1 MPSFVPY
8 PPSSRIALGPL
19 RIDLRRDTV
28 EVEGD
33 AGGLTP
39 RAEQLLLL
47 LARYPN
53 LLVTRDQ
60 ILDTV
65 WAGRV
70 VEDAAISHCV
80 WQIRKLLGEDGKRI
94 LQTRARRGYVL
105 AVGEH
110 DWLPDEPT
118 DLPADTA
125 LPGGAIA
132 ADAPDPVA
140 GTADR
145 TDAAGPVDAAEG
157 APAAPR
163 RGGRRGRLA
172 AAGVLALALL
182 AAVAWRFR
190 DDAPAP
196 AAAAKDGPIALAPQI
211 DLKLALSVPQR
222 LNWLRASLL
231 RDVVDHA
238 YLRGGDVVLLQ
249 APPKTDPFLG
259 PLLRIDV
266 VPGDHGD
273 IVAELALSGDGRRAQ
288 RRFVGPPSE
297 LRAALDALLDA
308 RLSPAK
314 RRSSPVSDAIVAG
327 RAADLAFDG
336 LAALGE
342 YRRALGLDP
351 TSVDAR
357 LAMADRLSAQGDS
370 LEAERLLDAMRPDA
384 GWTDAQRCAH
394 ALLVADAAPERLPAD
409 ACEPAQ
415 IRARIDPAGA
425 GEARRRLDALGAH
438 PMGASAWVRA
448 QAMAIEARQYL
459 GQHAE
464 AEGVSADAERIAAA
478 AGWRWAQWRLAAERC
493 KSVLYTGRSE
503 EGLRLCNDSA
513 DGLEASGDG
522 LSALA
527 PRIFALNTQRPEPGP
542 ATTAQRA
549 QYRALVDRARALG
562 SPFAE
567 VWALDGVMALDRDDP
582 VRWAA
587 DKARIE
593 ALIAQHYAPAART
606 RVQHDLITED
616 IARRQYRAV
625 LAKLAESDGSA
636 DDLGTLYLRAQALF
650 ALDDLPGA
658 VAQIDAMEK
667 HGYDIAE
674 TNPCL
679 FAWLFVETGD
689 AARARVVLKGCPF
702 ETWEAASIGGLR
714 GDWGLLAKAGLSRL
728 AGEPQRA
735 WPMVRPRIEA
745 LLAPPDLGRLDAEAL
760 AFLARHATAM
770 PGADPALLQ
779 RALARTSALSE
790 RDGAGPNLRFGVH
803 VLRWRLCRIERRPD
817 CGPVLPAWAGD
828 DRFEARLARQFADAL
843 PARP

>member
-19 RIDLRRDTV
+19 RIDLRRETV
-28 EVEGD
+28 EVAGD
-33 AGGLTP
+33 AGSLTP

-47 LARYPN
+47 FARYPN

-105 AVGEH
+105 AVDEG
-110 DWLPDEPT
+110 DWLPDVPAEPLVPT
-118 DLPADTA
+118 VLPETVEAV
-125 LPGGAIA
+125 A
-132 ADAPDPVA
+132 ADAKDATVAPADPVEPPPVA
-140 GTADR
+140 QAS
-145 TDAAGPVDAAEG
+145 VDAA
-157 APAAPR
+157 PPR
-163 RGGRRGRLA
+163 RARRIVLFS
-172 AAGVLALALL
+172 AGAFALVLL
-182 AAVAWRFR
+182 AAIAWRFHG
-190 DDAPAP
+190 DAPAP
-196 AAAAKDGPIALAPQI
+196 AAATDAPIALAPEA
-211 DLKLALSVPQR
+211 DLKLALSVPKD
-222 LNWLRASLL
+222 LDWLRASLL

-238 YLRGGDVVLLQ
+238 YLRGSGVVLLQ

-259 PLLRIDV
+259 PLLRIEV
-266 VPGDHGD
+266 VRGDDGD
-273 IVAELALSGDGRRAQ
+273 IVAELALDGDGRRAQ

-327 RAADLAFDG
+327 RAADLVFDG

-357 LAMADRLSAQGDS
+357 LAMAERLSVLGDS
-370 LEAERLLDAMRPDA
+370 LEAERMLDAMRPDA
-384 GWTDAQRCAH
+384 GWTAAQRCAH

-415 IRARIDPAGA
+415 IRARIGPDGA
-425 GEARRRLDALGAH
+425 GEARRRLDAMSAH

-464 AEGVSADAERIAAA
+464 AEGVSADAERIAGA

-493 KSVLYTGRSE
+493 KSVLYTGRNE
-503 EGLRLCNDSA
+503 DGLRLCNDSA
-513 DGLEASGDG
+513 DGLEAAGDG

-527 PRIFALNTQRPEPGP
+527 PRIFALTAQRPEPGP

-549 QYRALVDRARALG
+549 QYRTLVDRARALG

-582 VRWAA
+582 ARWAA

-593 ALIAQHYAPAART
+593 ALIAQHYAPTMRA

-625 LAKLAESDGSA
+625 LAKLTESGESPDA
-636 DDLGTLYLRAQALF
+636 LGTLYLRAQALF

-702 ETWEAASIGGLR
+702 ETWEPASIGGLR

-745 LLAPPDLGRLDAEAL
+745 LLATPDLGRLDAEAL
-760 AFLARHATAM
+760 AFLARHATEM
-770 PGADPALLQ
+770 PGADLALLK

-803 VLRWRLCRIERRPD
+803 VLRWRLCRAERRSD

-828 DRFEARLARQFADAL
+828 DRFEARLARRFADAL
-843 PARP
+843 PARR

>member
-19 RIDLRRDTV
+19 RIDLGRETV

-33 AGGLTP
+33 AGNLTP

-105 AVGEH
+105 AVGEA
-110 DWLPDEPT
+110 DWLPDAPVEP
-118 DLPADTA
+118 DAAPA
-125 LPGGAIA
+125 LA
-132 ADAPDPVA
+132 ADAADVA
-140 GTADR
+140 DARDVA
-145 TDAAGPVDAAEG
+145 DAADAADVGERVDRVDR
-157 APAAPR
+157 ARDDAATPR
-163 RGGRRGRLA
+163 RARRIALFS
-172 AAGVLALALL
+172 AGALALALL
-182 AAVAWRFR
+182 AGFAWRFHG
-190 DDAPAP
+190 DAPAT
-196 AAAAKDGPIALAPQI
+196 KSEGRIALAPEA
-211 DLKLALSVPQR
+211 DLKLALSVPAG
-222 LNWLRASLL
+222 LEWLRDSLL

-238 YLRGGDVVLLQ
+238 YLRGSGVVRLQ
-249 APPKTDPFLG
+249 APPERDPFAG
-259 PLLRIDV
+259 PLLRIAV
-266 VPGDHGD
+266 ARGEAGG
-273 IVAELALSGDGRRAQ
+273 IVADLALVGDGRRAA

-314 RRSSPVSDAIVAG
+314 RASSPVSDAIVAG

-357 LAMADRLSAQGDS
+357 LAMAERLSALGDS
-370 LEAERLLDAMRPDA
+370 LEAQRMLDAMRPDT

-394 ALLVADAAPERLPAD
+394 ALLVADAAPDRLPAG

-415 IRARIDPAGA
+415 IRARIGPEGA
-425 GEARRRLDALGAH
+425 GEARRRLDALIAR
-438 PMGASAWVRA
+438 PMGASAWLRT

-464 AEGVSADAERIAAA
+464 AEGVSADAERIAEA
-478 AGWRWAQWRLAAERC
+478 AGWRWARWRLAAERC
-493 KSVLYTGRSE
+493 KSVLYTGRNQ

-513 DGLEASGDG
+513 DGLEAAGDG

-527 PRIFALNTQRPEPGP
+527 PRIFALTTQRPEPGP

-549 QYRALVDRARALG
+549 RYRALVDRARALG

-582 VRWAA
+582 ARWAA

-593 ALIAQHYAPAART
+593 ALIAQRYAPAMRA

-616 IARRQYRAV
+616 IARRQYRSV
-625 LAKLAESDGSA
+625 LAQLARSGEPA
-636 DDLGTLYLRAQALF
+636 DPLGTLYLRAQALF

-658 VAQIDAMEK
+658 VAQIDAMEAR
-667 HGYDIAE
+667 GYDIAE

-702 ETWEAASIGGLR
+702 ETWDAASIGGLR

-745 LLAPPDLGRLDAEAL
+745 LLAMPNLGRLDAEAL

-770 PGADPALLQ
+770 PGVDGALLQ

-790 RDGAGPNLRFGVH
+790 LDGAGPNLRFGVH
-803 VLRWRLCRIERRPD
+803 VLRWRLCRLERRSD
-817 CGPVLPAWAGD
+817 CGPVLPAWAQD
-828 DRFEARLARQFADAL
+828 DRFEARLAMRFAEAL